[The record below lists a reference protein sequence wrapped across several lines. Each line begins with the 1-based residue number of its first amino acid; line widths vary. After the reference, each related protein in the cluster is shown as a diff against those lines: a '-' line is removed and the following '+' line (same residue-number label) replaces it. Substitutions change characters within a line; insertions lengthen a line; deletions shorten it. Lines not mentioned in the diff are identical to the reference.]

1 MQGAECCDKATESFS
16 VSAALLR
23 LLASFRSSFWFCR
36 TFPPQYSGRLL
47 TSIVISYESV
57 IRVRKNKVSPANS
70 PLSQAEDQAT
80 IAGLHL
86 CFTKPGSRKF
96 KPNLTKL
103 LSLQTQ
109 LKPPKQA
116 VDEDLLPII
125 AGFYSEFLAPSAE
138 KGTSVILQH

>member
-1 MQGAECCDKATESFS
+1 MQGAEYCDKATESFS

-23 LLASFRSSFWFCR
+23 LLASFRSSFWFCT

-57 IRVRKNKVSPANS
+57 IRVRKKIKSPQQIAHCHRQRTRLLLQAYICALQNQEVGNS
-70 PLSQAEDQAT
+70 NQ
-80 IAGLHL
+80 
-86 CFTKPGSRKF
+86 
-96 KPNLTKL
+96 NLTKL

-109 LKPPKQA
+109 LKPPKQV

-125 AGFYSEFLAPSAE
+125 AGFYS
-138 KGTSVILQH
+138 GT